1 MELDKEALESCVPRQ
16 LELVALDM
24 ILLFYI
30 LINFSFFETKLFE
43 IKKSEIFLSS
53 RNTVK
58 SAICLHATN
67 GRIKKAWTVRP
78 AGNRDLQLFYLK
90 ISLNWQFIWH

>member
-16 LELVALDM
+16 LELAALDM

-30 LINFSFFETKLFE
+30 LINFSFFETKVFE

-58 SAICLHATN
+58 STICLHATN
-67 GRIKKAWTVRP
+67 VR
-78 AGNRDLQLFYLK
+78 
-90 ISLNWQFIWH
+90 ISLGSATGSK